1 MADSFTKMASELE
14 KSEAARQEFV
24 ANVSHELQSPL
35 TSMQGFA
42 RLLGSGT
49 LTEKEQAEY
58 LTVLSEET
66 TRLSSLTKQLLT
78 LASLDQE
85 SELRKKSQFT

>member
-1 MADSFTKMASELE
+1 MASELK
-14 KSEAARQEFV
+14 KSEASRQEFV